1 MVAGMLRHLKSLRK
15 MERDNGWINT
25 LLQEAENER
34 MHLVGGLM
42 RHAPPHAKRTPDTGF
57 S

>member
-1 MVAGMLRHLKSLRK
+1 MVAGMLRHLKSLRR

-34 MHLVGGLM
+34 MHLVRGRAHTQL
-42 RHAPPHAKRTPDTGF
+42 AA
-57 S
+57 